1 MLNCVASRSD
11 YINQIS
17 HIIWSGE
24 VDHWPD
30 HVKERFNRIDGLDY
44 DEAIESIRT
53 NPDEV
58 DARWLENQKL
68 MAHTGHGG
76 VPLMIFQ
83 NEPFFGGD
91 RFDQFVWR
99 LMQSGLTE
107 RTEPRA
113 PFVKKPFR
121 WPSFA

>member
-1 MLNCVASRSD
+1 
-11 YINQIS
+11 
-17 HIIWSGE
+17 
-24 VDHWPD
+24 
-30 HVKERFNRIDGLDY
+30 
-44 DEAIESIRT
+44 
-53 NPDEV
+53 
-58 DARWLENQKL
+58 
-68 MAHTGHGG
+68 
-76 VPLMIFQ
+76 MIFQ